1 MLNKIKVMPL
11 GGGQNIGSSCYYLR
25 LGDKKFLLDCGNG
38 YDSHGILR
46 GPIFQSL
53 IDSGEVVSLSEID
66 AIFISHAHYDH
77 LGFLPVFTKNF
88 PNIPVYATCMTK
100 SIGKYIM
107 NDGAKYLADEEIRI
121 NKMLYYIHDYNYFEK
136 IDLPGIEAMFYPA
149 GHIAGAAM
157 IYIKSNYGNVL
168 YTGDFSPREA
178 GSVGKYIL
186 PDEINPDVVIMCGVH
201 AKHPDFKSR
210 DRIDAI
216 IDEAAFYIRNNESIY
231 LHVKQLT
238 KGMEFVNIINKAV
251 DDNRINECTIFY
263 DEKISKLAQCFN
275 EQNMS
280 AFSVR
285 CRPYHGYNGSRGIYI
300 GSDAAKSRMRSIE
313 ADFSLHGDYEDI
325 CTLAEKLNPKTLMIV
340 HTAPSKTGKGS
351 HALERRLM
359 NINVCYPENGK
370 LYNAI

>member
-1 MLNKIKVMPL
+1 M
-11 GGGQNIGSSCYYLR
+11 S
-25 LGDKKFLLDCGNG
+25 
-38 YDSHGILR
+38 LR
-46 GPIFQSL
+46 GIF
-53 IDSGEVVSLSEID
+53 
-66 AIFISHAHYDH
+66 F
-77 LGFLPVFTKNF
+77 
-88 PNIPVYATCMTK
+88 
-100 SIGKYIM
+100 
-107 NDGAKYLADEEIRI
+107 
-121 NKMLYYIHDYNYFEK
+121 YF
-136 IDLPGIEAMFYPA
+136 GYSF
-149 GHIAGAAM
+149 
-157 IYIKSNYGNVL
+157 
-168 YTGDFSPREA
+168 
-178 GSVGKYIL
+178 
-186 PDEINPDVVIMCGVH
+186 
-201 AKHPDFKSR
+201 
-210 DRIDAI
+210 
-216 IDEAAFYIRNNESIY
+216 
-231 LHVKQLT
+231 
-238 KGMEFVNIINKAV
+238 
-251 DDNRINECTIFY
+251 IFY